1 MTDRLRRAWRAGPRG
16 LPSLPLAASLVA
28 VASLSAY
35 SIIPVVEA
43 VVSGYYA
50 FDWENFV
57 EAAARLDE
65 GAVYEIEYPYAFRW
79 SPVAAWLLGFI
90 TLMPLW
96 AWQAL
101 HVAALPLLRSW
112 WLVAACLVTYPFWF
126 DIQTGNIMIFVTVA
140 GFWALR
146 GSPLAT
152 ALFLGL
158 TVLVPRPLMLPLA
171 IWILW
176 SRPAWRLPF
185 GLFLIGHAAV
195 VAAAGH
201 LGPWIGSLFTVAPEL
216 TSDFNYGPSL
226 FIGVVWVPI
235 GALLA
240 AWLIW
245 RRRLGLASLAISP
258 YWLPYYFLMLIL
270 EAVSPNP
277 APWSEAARPR
287 RADASSADGQVRT
300 PPSVPSTSGLR
311 PGPPC

>member
-1 MTDRLRRAWRAGPRG
+1 LTDRLRRAWRAGPRG

-57 EAAARLDE
+57 EAAARLNE
-65 GAVYEIEYPYAFRW
+65 GTLYEIEYPYAFRW

-101 HVAALPLLRSW
+101 HVAVLPLLRSW

-185 GLFLIGHAAV
+185 GLFLIGHAVV
-195 VAAAGH
+195 VAAGGH
-201 LGPWIGSLFTVAPEL
+201 LGPWIGSLLTVAPEL
-216 TSDFNYGPSL
+216 TSDFNYGPSR
-226 FIGVVWVPI
+226 FIGVLWVPI
-235 GALLA
+235 GVLLA
-240 AWLIW
+240 AWLMR
-245 RRRLGLASLAISP
+245 RRRLGLAGLAISP
-258 YWLPYYFLMLIL
+258 YWLPYYFLMLIM
-270 EAVSPNP
+270 EAVKPNP
-277 APWSEAARPR
+277 APRPEAARPLR
-287 RADASSADGQVRT
+287 GGASRADS
-300 PPSVPSTSGLR
+300 
-311 PGPPC
+311 PGDTG